1 MTQPP
6 HESIPPIGENDRNLA
21 AHLFNSARLVL
32 AREFCGYTQKELAE
46 RVEKTSS
53 AISQFEKGK
62 AKPDG
67 LTLVK
72 ISLATGFPVSYFA
85 QPDRVQRLETDACHF
100 RSLRSTT
107 ETNKRQILAHGSM
120 LCELVN
126 HVEKFV
132 ELPPENV
139 SAIRT
144 EVYSEEDIEACAES
158 VRAAWNLG
166 LGPIPDMIKLLES
179 KGVIVSFVSGHSSKM
194 DAFSAWLEH
203 RPYVFL
209 NTAKDSSSRMR
220 FNAAHELG
228 HLVMHRHVEP
238 GDKIHEKQANRFGSA
253 FLLPKGPFQ
262 AECPSWLNW
271 DHFYELKRR
280 WKVSVSALVR
290 RAYDLDL
297 MSEASFERACIHLN
311 KTGERL
317 QERHEPA
324 PERPV
329 LLEKSILKIES
340 EGLADYPLPASLG
353 WGSDKFNAIL
363 STTRLGPP

>member
-1 MTQPP
+1 VTQQDD
-6 HESIPPIGENDRNLA
+6 SLPPIGENDRHSA
-21 AHLFNSARLVL
+21 AHRFNPTRLVL
-32 AREFCGYTQKELAE
+32 AREFAGFNQKELAE
-46 RVEKTSS
+46 RVEKTAS

-62 AKPDG
+62 AKPDSITLAKIG
-67 LTLVK
+67 LAL
-72 ISLATGFPVSYFA
+72 GFPVSFFA
-85 QPDRVQRLETDACHF
+85 QPNRVERLETDACHF

-107 ETNKRQILAHGSM
+107 ESNKRQILAHGSM
-120 LCELVN
+120 LCELV
-126 HVEKFV
+126 HQIEKFV
-132 ELPPENV
+132 ELPDEQVSKLRREAHSEN
-139 SAIRT
+139 
-144 EVYSEEDIEACAES
+144 EIEACAEA
-158 VRAAWNLG
+158 VRSAWNLG
-166 LGPIPDMIKLLES
+166 LGPIPDMIKLLEN
-179 KGVIVSFVSGHSSKM
+179 KGVILSFVSGHSSKM

-228 HLVMHRHVEP
+228 HLIMHRHVVP
-238 GDKIHEKQANRFGSA
+238 GDKIHEKQANRFASA
-253 FLLPKGPFQ
+253 FLLPREPFV
-262 AECPSWLNW
+262 AECPTWLNW

-317 QERHEPA
+317 QERHEPT

-329 LLEKSILKIES
+329 LLEKSIAAIKAENLS
-340 EGLADYPLPASLG
+340 DFPLPLSLG
-353 WGSDKFNAIL
+353 WGRAKFNVIVA
-363 STTRLGPP
+363 TTKPENS